1 MRLEDAG
8 HDIFWYAIAIVL
20 HRDGHTRAIARRVH
34 TNMTRVGESGILQ
47 KIQHNLPEI
56 VGPSHS

>member
-8 HDIFWYAIAIVL
+8 HDIFWNPVSVVFHHDRNAIGLAGNLDMHATGVSQ
-20 HRDGHTRAIARRVH
+20 A
-34 TNMTRVGESGILQ
+34 SILQ